1 MIVPFWAQQDSDV
14 PFHRIR
20 SRRTRPRT
28 KNATTWSQINREP
41 HSPNRVCKPT
51 FAGGAPTSRVTGP
64 PRSGPLRRQRRGR
77 VNPAADA
84 DEPPASPSRPARGAA
99 NRPVR
104 RNRCQI
110 GKLAAALLE
119 EKRRRPAPVPSP
131 HSQETHN
138 AAEIPGGGGAALPT
152 PSPNFFHLFF
162 IGVGTLLGGW
172 IREGRER
179 RRWGGRKRNK
189 TSAEHSNGPG
199 TPGPTGGHLAGP
211 TSPSTTWPPRTVAVQ
226 RGPVRGGPIDQREEA
241 GARRCA
247 RGGDPAPVARGRS

>member
-1 MIVPFWAQQDSDV
+1 LTKDCYISCRKSLAPFWAQQDSDV

-28 KNATTWSQINREP
+28 KNAT
-41 HSPNRVCKPT
+41 
-51 FAGGAPTSRVTGP
+51 TSRVTGP

-131 HSQETHN
+131 HSQETRN

-152 PSPNFFHLFF
+152 PFSKIF
-162 IGVGTLLGGW
+162 
-172 IREGRER
+172 
-179 RRWGGRKRNK
+179 
-189 TSAEHSNGPG
+189 
-199 TPGPTGGHLAGP
+199 
-211 TSPSTTWPPRTVAVQ
+211 PPF
-226 RGPVRGGPIDQREEA
+226 
-241 GARRCA
+241 CY
-247 RGGDPAPVARGRS
+247 